1 MSKVYIPTTNIGK
14 AHDAD
19 IYSVCITTPYTI
31 TCSGDGS
38 IKLWSNNPTTTKIN
52 EDGTIASTKIEPD
65 LVKFVDKS
73 GLHHVDAFYSVENN
87 EIGSLLIIATISFS
101 GNIYF
106 YKLNNALNEL
116 EIIDTL
122 FDDHASLSKKSY
134 WKGKFIKSDDLVIS
148 HRFIACDIKGDTY
161 VWKLQIQDEE
171 TSKLDLK
178 LSLQG
183 SIMSTQPVVA
193 TCLDACVSRGLIA
206 TGFANGT
213 VIVSQLATLRPLYTF
228 EGYGIQ
234 GVESNSS
241 NSVRTLQFSP
251 GGTLLAVGNDS
262 GSFGCVTLYE
272 TEFGERIGALTVP
285 IGVETSHSHSGNAMG
300 SVGTFAHNGWV
311 FSLCF
316 NPSGEYL
323 VTCGYDA
330 KCRVWDIK
338 TKERVATLNISAN
351 DVEIEDDILLEDEQ
365 GDSMVKPA
373 IFDVKYYAKGVRS
386 ASGSMENDSNEGICC
401 VCMDRSIRYFREA
414 GK

>member
-19 IYSVCITTPYTI
+19 IYSVCVTTPYTI
-31 TCSGDGS
+31 TCSGDGT
-38 IKLWSNNPTTTKIN
+38 IKLWSNNPTTTTIN
-52 EDGTIASTKIEPD
+52 EDGTINSSRIEPD
-65 LVKFVDKS
+65 LVKFVDRS
-73 GLHHVDAFYSVENN
+73 GLHHVDAFYSIVNN

-101 GNIYF
+101 GNVYF
-106 YKLNNALNEL
+106 YKLNQETNEL
-116 EIIDTL
+116 EEINNLLTVNEL
-122 FDDHASLSKKSY
+122 KRSY
-134 WKGKFIKSDDLVIS
+134 WSGKFIKSDDLVIS
-148 HRFIACDIKGDTY
+148 HRFIACDMKGDTY

-171 TSKLDLK
+171 TLQLDLR
-178 LSLQG
+178 LISQG
-183 SIMSTQPVVA
+183 SIPSTTPVVA
-193 TCLDACVSRGLIA
+193 ICIDVSSSRGLIA

-234 GVESNSS
+234 GVDSNSS

-272 TEFGERIGALTVP
+272 TEFGERIGTLTVP
-285 IGVETSHSHSGNAMG
+285 LGVENKKSNG

-311 FSLCF
+311 FNLCF
-316 NPSGEYL
+316 NPSGEFL
-323 VTCGYDA
+323 ATCGYDA
-330 KCRVWDIK
+330 KIRVWDVK
-338 TKERVATLNISAN
+338 SKERVSTLNISAN
-351 DVEIEDDILLEDEQ
+351 DIEIEDDITLEDEQ
-365 GDSMVKPA
+365 GDSMVKPPVLD
-373 IFDVKYYAKGVRS
+373 IKYYGKGIRF
-386 ASGSMENDSNEGICC
+386 GSMENESNEGICC

>member
-1 MSKVYIPTTNIGK
+1 MSKVYIPTANIGK

-52 EDGTIASTKIEPD
+52 EDGTISSTKIEPD

-73 GLHHVDAFYSVENN
+73 GLHHVDAFYSVESN
-87 EIGSLLIIATISFS
+87 EIGSLLIVAAVSFS
-101 GNIYF
+101 GNLYF
-106 YKLNNALNEL
+106 YKLNNDSHEL
-116 EIIDTL
+116 ELLDGL
-122 FDDHASLSKKSY
+122 FVDDHDRHLTKKSY

-183 SIMSTQPVVA
+183 CIASTQPVVA

-272 TEFGERIGALTVP
+272 TEFGERIGMLTVP
-285 IGVETSHSHSGNAMG
+285 LGAESGTGTGKSG

-351 DVEIEDDILLEDEQ
+351 DVELEDDILLQDEQ

-373 IFDVKYYAKGVRS
+373 VFDVCYYAKGVRS
-386 ASGSMENDSNEGICC
+386 STGSMENDSNEGLCC

-414 GK
+414 GH